1 MKNCNADDPV
11 LEAALETVL
20 DFGVRRTTLT
30 EVARRAGVSR
40 MTVYRRYD
48 DASELMRALMSRE
61 FGAVLEQAQDG
72 VAGGADGRGQV
83 VAAVVGTVERLM
95 EHPLMLRLLELEPEA
110 MLPYLTERVGAFQAA
125 ARGALG
131 AWIVEAQATGSIRRG
146 DPQQMAAIVELT
158 CRGPVIAAR
167 SLDRGSLALVL
178 AELAEMLERYLRP

>member
-1 MKNCNADDPV
+1 MQNCNRADPV
-11 LEAALETVL
+11 LEAALQTVL

-61 FGAVLEQAQDG
+61 FGAVLEVAQVDSMG
-72 VAGGADGRGQV
+72 AGDARRRV
-83 VAAVVGTVERLM
+83 VGGVVGTVRRLM
-95 EHPLMLRLLELEPEA
+95 EHPLMLRLLELEPDA

-125 ARGALG
+125 ARAALSG
-131 AWIVEAQATGSIRRG
+131 WIAEGQATGSIRAG
-146 DPQQMAAIVELT
+146 DPDRLATCVELA

-167 SLDRGSLALVL
+167 SLEPSSRAALL
-178 AELAEMLERYLRP
+178 AELEEMLERYLRP